1 MTGDVDAADEDDTAG
16 TRQDDTADTR
26 EDDTADTREDDT
38 ADTREDDTAVTPPR
52 GDPRQGTRFGT
63 RAVHADGPPDATTGA
78 RAPPIHQTTSYV
90 FDDADTAA
98 DLYALADRGHVYSR
112 ISNPTVSRL
121 EDAIAALHDAPAAVA
136 TASGMAA
143 LDALTLV
150 LAEAGDTVVCS
161 NDTYGGTTTYF
172 ASTASRRG
180 IETRFVDT
188 LDVDAYRDAIDD
200 DTAFVH
206 VETVGNPSLVTP
218 DFDAISDLA
227 HEHGVPLVVDN
238 TFATPAL
245 CRPGEH
251 GADVVWESTTKWLHG
266 SGTTVGGVVVD
277 TGRFDWQRHDYPEI
291 AGPNP
296 AYPDTDFSEYA
307 PDAPLA
313 AAIRYR
319 SLRSL
324 GDQQS
329 PVDAWQTLQGVQ
341 TLELRMER
349 HCENARIVA
358 EYLADNDAVE
368 WVTYPGLDT
377 HPTHDTAATYLE
389 DGYGGMI
396 AFGLDG
402 SALDHDRGGYRAG
415 KRFCEHVELA
425 SFLANVGDAKTL
437 VIHPASTTH
446 AQLSPAEQ
454 ADAGVTP
461 DLVRLSVG
469 IEDPADV
476 LADLEAAIATATTP
490 DDATGGSTDGATDD
504 ATDGATDDATDGATD
519 DATDDA
525 TDGAT
530 DDATDGATDTAAD
543 RESRTAGGGDGS

>member
-1 MTGDVDAADEDDTAG
+1 MTEDAPDDAHGSPPLSGADS
-16 TRQDDTADTR
+16 
-26 EDDTADTREDDT
+26 
-38 ADTREDDTAVTPPR
+38 
-52 GDPRQGTRFGT
+52 GDPDDPRRGTRFGT
-63 RAVHADGPPDATTGA
+63 SAVHADGPADPTTGA
-78 RAPPIHQTTSYV
+78 RAPPLHQTTSYE
-90 FDDADTAA
+90 FPDADTAA
-98 DLYALADRGHVYSR
+98 DLYALERDGHIYSR

-121 EDAIAALHDAPAAVA
+121 ETAIGSLHDAPAAVA

-161 NDTYGGTTTYF
+161 NDTYGGTTAYLS
-172 ASTASRRG
+172 STASRRG
-180 IETRFVDT
+180 IDVAFVDT
-188 LDVDAYRDAIDD
+188 LDVDAYREAIDD
-200 DTAFVH
+200 DTAYVH

-218 DFDAISDLA
+218 DFDAIADVA

-277 TGRFDWQRHDYPEI
+277 TGNFDWQAHDYPEV

-313 AAIRYR
+313 AAVRYR

-329 PVDAWQTLQGVQ
+329 PFDAWQTIQGLQ

-358 EYLADNDAVE
+358 EYLDDHDDVA
-368 WVTYPGLDT
+368 WVTHPGLDS
-377 HPTHDTAATYLE
+377 HPTHDNASRYL
-389 DGYGGMI
+389 DGGYTGMI
-396 AFGLDG
+396 AFGLEGADAGDAGDAGDADG
-402 SALDHDRGGYRAG
+402 DGTGPSGFEAG
-415 KRFCEHVELA
+415 KRFCEAVDLA
-425 SFLANVGDAKTL
+425 SFLANIGDAKTL

-446 AQLSPAEQ
+446 AQLSRAEQ

-469 IEDPADV
+469 IEDPADL
-476 LADLEAAIATATTP
+476 LADVDAAIETATADNPAPAAVDGTAN
-490 DDATGGSTDGATDD
+490 ATGGDGA
-504 ATDGATDDATDGATD
+504 
-519 DATDDA
+519 
-525 TDGAT
+525 
-530 DDATDGATDTAAD
+530 
-543 RESRTAGGGDGS
+543 